1 MRKLA
6 LYPKLAASALW
17 KNFRIYLP
25 YLLACS
31 GTVMMF
37 QMLLGLLFDEDVAK
51 LNGGTDIVTTLSL
64 GAVVVAIFSAILLF
78 YTNSVIIRH
87 RKKEFGLYNIL
98 GMEKR
103 HIALVL
109 MWETIYTAL
118 ISFAAGVA
126 GALVFTKLAQLIIV
140 RMLRGSTGLRIGLN
154 PISLGITLALFAG
167 IFLLT
172 LLKNLAV
179 IRRSKPVELLHSES
193 VGERE
198 PRSHWVLAILGLAFL
213 IAGYVMSIRT
223 ANVYNAITNFFIAVL
238 LVIVGTYLLFTAFSI
253 VFLKALR
260 ANKAY
265 YYRTNH
271 FVSVSGMLYRMK
283 RNALGLASICI
294 LSTMVLVTVSTTF
307 CLYAGLDGV
316 MGRMYPCDVIC
327 RVNREDMEQPERC
340 EASWA
345 RIREIVAEYGLKI
358 ENEQIYDMVSFTTKL
373 EDDGVTLD
381 FGVREGVALDELIT
395 IRAFRLDDYER
406 IAGAEVDLAPG
417 EALAWCE
424 DGEPLERLNIGD
436 LALKLV
442 PIDGFPIQR
451 SQDNIETRELALVL
465 PDAAT
470 LERVYEIQEEAYDE
484 FASALH
490 RDMRFDLSGGVD
502 EKYECEQ
509 AVRTFAYRESGANS
523 KYAPIATAS
532 CREVDYR
539 EDYLPM
545 YASMFFI
552 GMFLGFLFV
561 MVTVTIIYYKQLS
574 EGMDDAG
581 RFEIMRKVGMT
592 RTEVRSSIRSQVLTV
607 FFLPLLAAAAH
618 TAFAF
623 PMMKWLLLAFGMA
636 NVGLFAKC
644 TLGCFAAFA
653 ILYVIVYLLTARA
666 YYRVVDAAQG

>member
-6 LYPKLAASALW
+6 LYPKLAASALR

-25 YLLACS
+25 YLLACA

-37 QMLLGLLFDEDVAK
+37 QMLVALGLDESVAR

-109 MWETIYTAL
+109 MWETLYTAL
-118 ISFAAGVA
+118 ISFAAGAA
-126 GALVFTKLAQLIIV
+126 GALVFTKLAQMIIV
-140 RMLRGSTGLRIGLN
+140 RMLHGSTDLRIGFN
-154 PISLGITLALFAG
+154 PVSLMVTLALFLG

-179 IRRSKPVELLHSES
+179 IHRSRPVELLHSES
-193 VGERE
+193 MGERE
-198 PRSHWVLAILGLAFL
+198 PKSRWVLAMLGLILLA
-213 IAGYVMSIRT
+213 AGYAMSIRT
-223 ANVYNAITNFFIAVL
+223 ADVYNALTNFFIAVI
-238 LVIVGTYLLFTAFSI
+238 LVIFGTYFLFTAFSI
-253 VFLKALR
+253 VFLKMLR
-260 ANKAY
+260 RNKRY

-271 FVSVSGMLYRMK
+271 YVTVSGMLYRMK
-283 RNALGLASICI
+283 RNAMGLASICI

-307 CLYAGLDGV
+307 CLYAGLDDIVNG
-316 MGRMYPCDVIC
+316 MHPSDVIC
-327 RVNREDMEQPERC
+327 KVNYEGTRQPENC

-345 RIREIVAEYGLKI
+345 RIREIVAEQGLKI
-358 ENEQIYDMVSFTTKL
+358 ENEQIYDTVSFTTRI
-373 EDDGVTLD
+373 EDDGATLD
-381 FGVREGVALDELIT
+381 FGVREGVKVDELLT
-395 IRAFRLDDYER
+395 IRAFQLDDYER
-406 IAGAEVDLAPG
+406 ITGTEVELEPG

-424 DGEPLERLNIGD
+424 SGEPIERLNISD
-436 LALKLV
+436 LHLKLV
-442 PIDGFPIQR
+442 PIDGFPILR
-451 SQDNIETRELALVL
+451 SQDTIETRELAMVL
-465 PDAAT
+465 PDAEMLA
-470 LERVYEIQEEAYDE
+470 RVYEIQKDAYGR
-484 FASALH
+484 FAGSLH
-490 RDMRFDLSGGVD
+490 RDMRFDLSGSAD

-509 AVRTFAYRESGANS
+509 AVRAFANKESGTNS
-523 KYAPIATAS
+523 KYAPISTAS

-539 EDYLPM
+539 TDYLPL
-545 YASMFFI
+545 YASLFFI

-561 MVTVTIIYYKQLS
+561 MVTVTIIYYKQVS

-607 FFLPLLAAAAH
+607 FFLPLLAAAVH

-623 PMMKWLLLAFGMA
+623 PMMKWLLLAFGMSDTMLYA
-636 NVGLFAKC
+636 RS
-644 TLGCFAAFA
+644 TLGCFGVFA
-653 ILYVIVYLLTARA
+653 ILYIAVYLFTARA
-666 YYRVVDAAQG
+666 YNRIVDGARA